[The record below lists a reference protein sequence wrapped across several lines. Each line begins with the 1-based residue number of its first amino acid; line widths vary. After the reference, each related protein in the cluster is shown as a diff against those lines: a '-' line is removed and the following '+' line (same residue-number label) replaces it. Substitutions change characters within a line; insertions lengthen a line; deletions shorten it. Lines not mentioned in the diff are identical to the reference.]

1 MRLRNICNYGMYKR
15 EKSIQIKSSASAL
28 YNNLSILPITD
39 KNLTYFAVIHG
50 SVVNMVSAS
59 VDGLNFSHRQLQSKE
74 GGMVHGNSLIMQ
86 ASWCVLPSRILLVL
100 ASQKGIQM
108 YESDGSIMVYWHA
121 VDNPEASTEA
131 VFARG
136 IAATR
141 SHHICVVT
149 KMIDEG
155 RAVDVIYMDFSKA
168 FDNVPHGRLVQK
180 VKTHGI
186 RGSSTGS
193 ILVFNIP
200 PKGTNITVSEVL
212 EQHRDPIT
220 DIACDCTE
228 DKECVADLVTA
239 DDSGVLCIWK
249 SGEHF
254 NLIYKISAYGGTCSS
269 VKMWSGIIAAG
280 YGSGQIQIYD
290 AATSAVHVEVNAHA
304 RWICTLDIASESGKL
319 LSGAEDSF
327 LRIWRIYRN
336 PESNTIE
343 VEHEHTECVT
353 DVQICGAKFC
363 DPEGNAFAV
372 TGYDLSEI
380 IRYVQV

>member
-1 MRLRNICNYGMYKR
+1 MYKK

-50 SVVNMVSAS
+50 SMVNMVSAS
-59 VDGLNFSHRQLQSKE
+59 TDGLNFSHRQLQSKE
-74 GGMVHGNSLIMQ
+74 GGMVHGTSLIMQ
-86 ASWCVLPSRILLVL
+86 ASWCVLPFRVLLVL
-100 ASQKGIQM
+100 TSQKGIQM

-121 VDNPEASTEA
+121 LDTPEAQTAEA

-141 SHHICVVT
+141 SQYICVGT
-149 KMIDEG
+149 
-155 RAVDVIYMDFSKA
+155 
-168 FDNVPHGRLVQK
+168 
-180 VKTHGI
+180 
-186 RGSSTGS
+186 STGS

-212 EQHRDPIT
+212 EEHRDPIT
-220 DIACDCTE
+220 DIACDCSGE
-228 DKECVADLVTA
+228 KECISDLVTA

-249 SGEHF
+249 SGEDF
-254 NLIYKISAYGGTCSS
+254 KLIHKISAYGGTCSS
-269 VKMWSGIIAAG
+269 VKMWSGIITAG
-280 YGSGQIQIYD
+280 YGSGQIQVYD
-290 AATSAVHVEVNAHA
+290 AVTGAVHVEVNAHT
-304 RWICTLDIASESGKL
+304 RWVCTLDIASESGKL

-327 LRIWRIYRN
+327 VRIWRLYRN
-336 PESNTIE
+336 PETNTIE
-343 VEHEHTECVT
+343 VEHDHTECVT
-353 DVQICGAKFC
+353 DIQICGAKFC

-380 IRYVQV
+380 IRYIQV

>member
-1 MRLRNICNYGMYKR
+1 MAGGRFHGYSGLGNPERPERQRESITGGETENNIRMYKR
-15 EKSIQIKSSASAL
+15 EKSIQIKSSASAFH
-28 YNNLSILPITD
+28 NNLSILPITD

-59 VDGLNFSHRQLQSKE
+59 TDGLNLSHRQLQSKE
-74 GGMVHGNSLIMQ
+74 GGLVHGTSLIMQ

-121 VDNPEASTEA
+121 MDTPEAPTEA

-141 SHHICVVT
+141 SHFICV
-149 KMIDEG
+149 
-155 RAVDVIYMDFSKA
+155 
-168 FDNVPHGRLVQK
+168 
-180 VKTHGI
+180 
-186 RGSSTGS
+186 GSSAGS

-220 DIACDCTE
+220 DIACDCSE
-228 DKECVADLVTA
+228 DKECTADLVTA

-249 SGEHF
+249 SGEDF
-254 NLIYKISAYGGTCSS
+254 KLMYKIAAYGGTCSS

-280 YGSGQIQIYD
+280 YGSGQILIYD
-290 AATSAVHVEVNAHA
+290 AATGTVHVEVNAHA

-319 LSGAEDSF
+319 LSGGEDSF

-363 DPEGNAFAV
+363 DPEGTAFAV